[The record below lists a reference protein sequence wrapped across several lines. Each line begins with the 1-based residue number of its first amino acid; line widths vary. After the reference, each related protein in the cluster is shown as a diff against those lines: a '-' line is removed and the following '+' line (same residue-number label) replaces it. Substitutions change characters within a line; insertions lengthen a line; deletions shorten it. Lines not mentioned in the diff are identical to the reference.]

1 MSRQNDNLDC
11 ALITISNV
19 VVSLYSIK
27 NNIDNPD
34 NCTIEIDISQNQKM
48 QKIRSVLMQAES
60 IVNDTISNID
70 EKIKIKKKNKNIRNS
85 RKSFITDDSRFLK
98 LEEYEHSDDEINDRG
113 VSEMRSGS
121 VVFYKK

>member
-11 ALITISNV
+11 ALISISNV

-70 EKIKIKKKNKNIRNS
+70 EKIKIKNRNNTIRNS
-85 RKSFITDDSRFLK
+85 RRSFITDDSRFLK

-113 VSEMRSGS
+113 VSEIRSGS
-121 VVFYKK
+121 VV

>member
-70 EKIKIKKKNKNIRNS
+70 EKIKIKKKIKTFVIQES
-85 RKSFITDDSRFLK
+85 HL
-98 LEEYEHSDDEINDRG
+98 
-113 VSEMRSGS
+113 
-121 VVFYKK
+121 